1 MDRASDYGSEGWK
14 FESSR
19 ARQTRLTLVGL
30 GFVERVLFRMR
41 SRRFNRRVS
50 CFDTT
55 PYLREQKTAF
65 SACGLDFES
74 AQQAVAKFF
83 RHRGQ
88 TRTDTSQHWEVAAG
102 VVLTGQVQRI
112 LEIGTER
119 GEFTAFLHSLSHDLE
134 ITTVDLPGDDERY
147 INATTQTSS
156 DLMSTDEA
164 VASTI
169 NQRRKNIGDLKNVR
183 FWEMSSVRLS
193 LLDDQFDLIYV
204 DGDHTFP
211 IVAIDAINAF
221 RLVAPDGWILFD
233 DLISDRRAKSE
244 YGGSE
249 STQIVNVMEKSGILT
264 ATRFHKR
271 LEAAKLIDETDRKH
285 IALAKPR
292 KRVV

>member
-1 MDRASDYGSEGWK
+1 
-14 FESSR
+14 
-19 ARQTRLTLVGL
+19 
-30 GFVERVLFRMR
+30 
-41 SRRFNRRVS
+41 
-50 CFDTT
+50 
-55 PYLREQKTAF
+55 
-65 SACGLDFES
+65 
-74 AQQAVAKFF
+74 
-83 RHRGQ
+83 
-88 TRTDTSQHWEVAAG
+88 VAAG
-102 VVLTGQVQRI
+102 VVLTGQVKRI

-134 ITTVDLPGDDERY
+134 ITTVDLPGDDVRY

-264 ATRFHKR
+264 VTRFHKR

-285 IALAKPR
+285 IALARPR